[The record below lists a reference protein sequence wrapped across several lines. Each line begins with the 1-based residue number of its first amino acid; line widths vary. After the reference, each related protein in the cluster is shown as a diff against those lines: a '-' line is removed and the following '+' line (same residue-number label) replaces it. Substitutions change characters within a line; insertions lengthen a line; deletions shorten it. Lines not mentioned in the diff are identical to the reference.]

1 MNVIDTQAMV
11 LPFKAKREL
20 IQKSIINLSYF
31 TYFIRKISKSY
42 VKYPFFIEGNSSED
56 EGATFIQ
63 IFDNYIKVYNKVK
76 SKIETDYFIKIIYQS
91 YKTVPS
97 SFEFEYIVTIIFTG
111 IESCLL
117 ISNFR
122 YSKKISL
129 PISSIYYEKEKRKKI
144 FLYIQKKILEN
155 ELDKIEMDEILIN
168 SPLKLVYDIILNLKL
183 VNKYIKIL
191 GEFIDYDGNIIKENM
206 IIKIFVNENGKYIHY
221 LNAKVDKLINN
232 GNECLIIITKDSDKY
247 KNDIQEKIIL
257 ILYGEENNSM
267 FYMINLFNKNL
278 SENILNKLSNQKKNM
293 LYKLK
298 RIIEN
303 YFINQKI
310 DINK

>member
-1 MNVIDTQAMV
+1 MNVMDTQAMV
-11 LPFKAKREL
+11 LPFKAKREV

-31 TYFIRKISKSY
+31 TYFMRKISKSY
-42 VKYPFFIEGNSSED
+42 VKYPFFIEGNPSED

-76 SKIETDYFIKIIYQS
+76 SKIETDYFIKINYQS

-111 IESCLL
+111 IESCVLF
-117 ISNFR
+117 SNFR
-122 YSKKISL
+122 YSKNISL

-168 SPLKLVYDIILNLKL
+168 SPLKLVYDIFLNLKL
-183 VNKYIKIL
+183 VNKYIKFL
-191 GEFIDYDGNIIKENM
+191 GELIDYDGNIIKENTL
-206 IIKIFVNENGKYIHY
+206 IKIYLNENEKYIHY
-221 LNAKVDKLINN
+221 LNAKVNKLINI
-232 GNECLIIITKDSDKY
+232 GEECLIIITKDSDKY
-247 KNDIQEKIIL
+247 KNDIQEKIIVV
-257 ILYGEENNSM
+257 LYGEENNSM

>member
-11 LPFKAKREL
+11 LNIKAKREL

-31 TYFIRKISKSY
+31 TYFMRKISKSY
-42 VKYPFFIEGNSSED
+42 VKYPFFIEGNPSED

-63 IFDNYIKVYNKVK
+63 IFDNYIKVYNKIK
-76 SKIETDYFIKIIYQS
+76 TKIETDYFIRVIYKS

-111 IESCLL
+111 IESCVLF
-117 ISNFR
+117 SNFR
-122 YSKKISL
+122 YSKNISL
-129 PISSIYYEKEKRKKI
+129 PISSIYYEKEKRMKI
-144 FLYIQKKILEN
+144 FLYIQKQILEK
-155 ELDKIEMDEILIN
+155 ELDKMDIGEILIN
-168 SPLKLVYDIILNLKL
+168 APLKLVYDIFLNLKL
-183 VNKYIKIL
+183 VNKYIKFL
-191 GEFIDYDGNIIKENM
+191 GELIDYDGNIIKENM

-257 ILYGEENNSM
+257 ILYGEENNCM

-293 LYKLK
+293 LCKLK

-303 YFINQKI
+303 YLKNQKI
-310 DINK
+310 ALNK